1 MEQHTTNEKAGN
13 NWKEKMEDA
22 VALSAYGLHDK
33 NAAWE
38 KLYDH
43 MHVPVKKKKAGWY
56 WMAAACVVG
65 LISGAF
71 LLINKKQ
78 PAATVSN
85 TTAIKAADDTKTMV
99 QQNNAVPVKEEEK
112 QVVMPVATVTKAPA
126 KKQLK
131 KIVAEPIASVEV
143 KKEDSV
149 LITASHIPPIH
160 ITAPVSL
167 TVNNTPEKKKLKVV
181 HVNELGT
188 PLPEL
193 RSRVANDDYSVIQF
207 NILNQQFFNTVPVVP
222 AEKVNTSSKRKNIPN

>member
-1 MEQHTTNEKAGN
+1 MEQHTTNEKAGS

-38 KLYDH
+38 KLHDR
-43 MHVPVKKKKAGWY
+43 MHVPVKKKKAGWF
-56 WMAAACVVG
+56 WLAAACLVG
-65 LISGAF
+65 LMSGAF
-71 LLINKKQ
+71 LLMNKKQ
-78 PAATVSN
+78 PVTTVINKPAT
-85 TTAIKAADDTKTMV
+85 KAVDDTKV
-99 QQNNAVPVKEEEK
+99 IAQQNNPAPVKEEER

-143 KKEDSV
+143 KTEDSV
-149 LITASHIPPIH
+149 LITASYIPPTH

-207 NILNQQFFNTVPVVP
+207 NIINQQLFNTVPTIP
-222 AEKVNTSSKRKNIPN
+222 STSKPSKQKNISN